1 MIKILRKNRPNRLNN
16 LLVFILTVFII
27 TLCLIFLFSNTNVY
41 SKNIQLFDTVIV
53 ERGDTL
59 WSIAANYDSDKCIE
73 ELIWEMN
80 KYNDIDNS
88 MIYPGDHIKIPVE

>member
-1 MIKILRKNRPNRLNN
+1 MIKTATKNRQNRLNKR
-16 LLVFILTVFII
+16 LAFISTVSII
-27 TLCLIFLFSNTNVY
+27 TIFLILLFSNTNVY
-41 SKNIQLFDTVIV
+41 SKSIQLYDTVIV
-53 ERGDTL
+53 KEGDTL
-59 WSIAANYDSDKCIE
+59 WSIASNYDSDKCIS